1 MPTDL
6 PEVYFVTALPAPLV
20 DRIGRSRVLALR
32 GLEGVIELADG
43 SIVLRV
49 TREPEG
55 ALNQEGM
62 ATRADARAQLESNVD
77 AGAELKRLER
87 RARFVAPVVAR
98 WDSPTSDLVRR
109 IAGECFDEGHRL
121 SLLRRLRDHTPAPI
135 READTEQQPASNPQR
150 EIQTY
155 RDLASFVGPTNPE
168 ALQPLAFCAFAE
180 SRAGARTEQPLGAG
194 RRHLEVTQLGAR
206 PELRSRLLQ
215 PHRGRLLGVRPRSK
229 PRWRMG
235 AERTLRCV
243 AASHRG
249 PSILPIPARAAV
261 PAWRPLPSA
270 TLLAVPLLS

>member
-1 MPTDL
+1 MLCGFLAERLQLAHGYVHTLSELRLAREEDRRWLRTPSPLGIAYSARRYWVPTDL

-32 GLEGVIELADG
+32 GLEGVIELAAG

-98 WDSPTSDLVRR
+98 WDSPTSELVRR

-135 READTEQQPASNPQR
+135 READTEQ
-150 EIQTY
+150 
-155 RDLASFVGPTNPE
+155 
-168 ALQPLAFCAFAE
+168 
-180 SRAGARTEQPLGAG
+180 
-194 RRHLEVTQLGAR
+194 
-206 PELRSRLLQ
+206 
-215 PHRGRLLGVRPRSK
+215 
-229 PRWRMG
+229 
-235 AERTLRCV
+235 
-243 AASHRG
+243 
-249 PSILPIPARAAV
+249 
-261 PAWRPLPSA
+261 
-270 TLLAVPLLS
+270 